1 MTYQEWYRKYTKRSS
16 HLIAMYKYFS
26 GENRTDEIPMI
37 KNLSEQVVSRYYPDC
52 SEIQVVSNQMSFNE
66 ENKKFRIQYEPSC
79 KNLEVLS
86 FMVREI
92 VLKRITRCVLKR
104 ASIFSWGHE
113 MILNVFLTV
122 LLVYMH

>member
-37 KNLSEQVVSRYYPDC
+37 KDLFEQVVSRYYPDC

-104 ASIFSWGHE
+104 ASIFRLGHE
-113 MILNVFLTV
+113 MILNIFLTV